1 MAPVPS
7 NTKTKPQA
15 SSDAE
20 SNGGRVVVLTV
31 LGLAVLAGIA
41 YVAAYAFAGEKVPR
55 GTEVAGISIG
65 GKTHDEAVQ
74 ALDEGF
80 ADRESLDV
88 TVDGETVPMTAA
100 TAGLSVDSR
109 ATVDEAGG
117 GRSWAPGRLWDYYT
131 GGDDLDP
138 VVVVDEDA
146 QAAALVALDKSQ
158 GSLPKEGDVRFVGGN
173 ARPVAATDGE
183 RVDRATAT
191 DALER
196 AYVDGDTAGLTLT
209 AAEPDISQ
217 ADVQA
222 GLNDF
227 ANPAVS
233 GPVTLVFDKTRVTLR
248 PADFSPAL
256 GMKPED
262 GALVP
267 DLDEKK
273 LAKLVRSRFARTD
286 GAPVDATVRIVNG
299 KPRVVPAK
307 PGVDY
312 DPADISS
319 AFLALV
325 VKDPGKREMKVK
337 ATVKDADFTTK
348 EARALGIKERVST
361 FTTYY
366 PYAEYRNINIGRAAD
381 LVNGSL
387 LKPGET
393 FSLNDTVGERTAENG
408 FTKGFIISN
417 GVFKEDFGGGVS
429 QMATT
434 TFNAMF
440 FAGLEDVEHKP
451 HSFYI
456 DRYPVGREATVAWGA
471 VDLRFKNDTDH
482 GVLVQAHVTPATPS
496 SSGVVTVSMWSTK
509 TWDITTKTGNRYNFT
524 PEKTRRLSGPECE
537 PNEGYGGFDINVWR
551 YFREPGASALERTE
565 KFHTTY
571 TPSDTVICESEK
583 RTTPPSQDGGD

>member
-1 MAPVPS
+1 MS
-7 NTKTKPQA
+7 SQLKTKQKPPRD
-15 SSDAE
+15 SENS
-20 SNGGRVVVLTV
+20 GGRVVVLTV
-31 LGLAVLAGIA
+31 LGLAVLSGVA

-55 GTEVAGISIG
+55 GTEVAGIAIG
-65 GKTHDEAVQ
+65 GKTHDDAVR
-74 ALDEGF
+74 ALEDGF
-80 ADRESLDV
+80 ADREALDV
-88 TVDGETVPMTAA
+88 TVEGETAPLTAA
-100 TAGLSVDSR
+100 TAGLSVDVESS
-109 ATVDEAGG
+109 VDKAGG
-117 GRSWAPGRLWDYYT
+117 GRSWSPGRLWDYYA
-131 GGDDLDP
+131 GGGDLDP
-138 VVVVDEDA
+138 VVVVDQDA
-146 QAAALVALDKSQ
+146 QAAALKTLDETY
-158 GSLPKEGDVRFVGGN
+158 GSPAKEGDVRFKGGE
-173 ARPVAATDGE
+173 ARTVAGTDGQQ
-183 RVDRATAT
+183 VDRQTAA
-191 DALER
+191 DALEA
-196 AYVDGDTAGLTLT
+196 AYVDGATAELTLEK
-209 AAEPDISQ
+209 AEPDISQ
-217 ADVQA
+217 ADVQDA
-222 GLNDF
+222 LNEF

-262 GALVP
+262 GKLVA
-267 DLDEKK
+267 DLDEDK

-286 GAPVDATVRIVNG
+286 GAPVDATVRLVNG
-299 KPRVVPAK
+299 KPQVVPAK

-312 DPADISS
+312 DPKDISS
-319 AFLALV
+319 AFLELV
-325 VKDPGKREMKVK
+325 VKDPGERQMKVK

-348 EARALGIKERVST
+348 DARALGIKERVST

-366 PYAEYRNINIGRAAD
+366 PYAEYRNINLGRAAE
-381 LVNGSL
+381 LVNGTV

-408 FTKGFIISN
+408 FTKGFIISD

-482 GVLVQAHVTPATPS
+482 GVLVQAHVTPSTPS

-537 PNEGYGGFDINVWR
+537 PNDGYGGFDINVWR
-551 YFREPGASALERTE
+551 YFRKPGASALERTE

-571 TPSDTVICESEK
+571 TPSDTVICVPEK
-583 RTTPPSQDGGD
+583 RTTPPSEDAGD

>member
-7 NTKTKPQA
+7 KTQTKPRP
-15 SSDAE
+15 SNDAE
-20 SNGGRVVVLTV
+20 NSGGRVVVLTV

-41 YVAAYAFAGEKVPR
+41 YVAAYAFAGEKVPH

-74 ALDEGF
+74 ALEDGF
-80 ADRESLDV
+80 ADRASLDV
-88 TVDGETVPMTAA
+88 TVDGETAPMTAA
-100 TAGLSVDSR
+100 TAGLSVDYES
-109 ATVDEAGG
+109 TVDQAGG

-131 GGDDLDP
+131 GGDDLDA
-138 VVVVDEDA
+138 VVVVDEAA
-146 QAAALVALDKSQ
+146 QAAALDALDERY
-158 GSLPKEGDVRFVGGN
+158 GSPAKEGDVRFVDGN
-173 ARPVAATDGE
+173 ARPVAAEDGE
-183 RVDRATAT
+183 EVDRSTAA
-191 DALER
+191 DALEA
-196 AYVDGDTAGLTLT
+196 AYVDGVTAELTLAT
-209 AAEPDISQ
+209 AEPDISQ
-217 ADVQA
+217 ADVQD
-222 GLNDF
+222 GLNEF

-262 GALVP
+262 GTLVP
-267 DLDEKK
+267 DLDEEK
-273 LAKLVRSRFARTD
+273 LATLVRSRFARTD
-286 GAPVDATVRIVNG
+286 GAPVDATVRLVNG

-312 DPADISS
+312 DPKDISA
-319 AFLALV
+319 AFLDLV
-325 VKDPGKREMKVK
+325 VKDPGERMMKVK

-348 EARALGIKERVST
+348 DARALGIRQKVSS

-366 PYAEYRNINIGRAAD
+366 PYAEYRNINIGRAAE
-381 LVNGSL
+381 LVNGTV

-408 FTKGFIISN
+408 FTKGFIISD

-482 GVLVQAHVTPATPS
+482 GVLIQANVTPSTPS

-509 TWDITTKTGNRYNFT
+509 TWDITTRTGSRYNFT

-537 PNEGYGGFDINVWR
+537 PNDGYGGFDINVWR
-551 YFREPGASALERTE
+551 YFRKPGASALERSE

-583 RTTPPSQDGGD
+583 RTTPPSEDAGD